1 MYYNIFLELKYM
13 TTMKQGIGDVNR
25 SKTLI
30 QKKIRN
36 HKQMKQK
43 YDGIFKCKYF
53 SN

>member
-1 MYYNIFLELKYM
+1 MSCSTFLELKY
-13 TTMKQGIGDVNR
+13 TTTRKQEIGDVSR

-30 QKKIRN
+30 QKKTRN

-43 YDGIFKCKYF
+43 YDSIFKCKYF